1 MQLIQSC
8 SEPSYS
14 NLQIIHL
21 FLTHID
27 EFEQSRLDEEK
38 DRQVLSP
45 KEINSLFDVFPVD
58 NSFILYVD
66 SLEIIKTLF
75 ISPNVFC

>member
-1 MQLIQSC
+1 M
-8 SEPSYS
+8 
-14 NLQIIHL
+14 

-38 DRQVLSP
+38 ERQVLFP
-45 KEINSLFDVFPVD
+45 KEINSLFDVFLVD